1 MLALF
6 LKELLMVV
14 LVVVVLRWL
23 FPPVS
28 RTPKI
33 MMLFSSPPSLHVLE
47 LWPLLPHCE
56 HVRDKDIFF
65 AFLLTQQKNNNAQ
78 INPCKEHNLERD
90 YIFIYDVK
98 KRERSG
104 RVFLS
109 LVFHLR
115 ER

>member
-6 LKELLMVV
+6 LKGLLMVV
-14 LVVVVLRWL
+14 VEVLGWL

-65 AFLLTQQKNNNAQ
+65 AFLLTQKKNNNAQ

-90 YIFIYDVK
+90 CIYIFIYDVK
-98 KRERSG
+98 KIERGG

>member
-6 LKELLMVV
+6 LKELLM
-14 LVVVVLRWL
+14 LVVVVLGWL
-23 FPPVS
+23 FPPVR

-33 MMLFSSPPSLHVLE
+33 MMLFSSPPPSLHVLE

-90 YIFIYDVK
+90 CIFIYDVK
-98 KRERSG
+98 KKERSG